1 LARSQPNQ
9 KWKTRTLLTVDQE
22 TGAVSPGVA
31 VYCPVRHRVGAHTS
45 VFQEAARAVALD
57 REITQTAL
65 RVLKLLEAVL
75 DYENAIR
82 VVQKDMA
89 TELGIDAAQVNRA
102 MKLLLKKGIIE
113 KIEAPSLKPV
123 YRLNPN
129 YGWRGKHAKWTQ
141 ARSNASPLK
150 LLPGGKDASG
160 KIVER
165 SSDRPSEASVEAILR
180 LAGVPTMFDVDKDAT
195 T

>member
-1 LARSQPNQ
+1 M
-9 KWKTRTLLTVDQE
+9 
-22 TGAVSPGVA
+22 
-31 VYCPVRHRVGAHTS
+31 
-45 VFQEAARAVALD
+45 FQEAARAVALD
-57 REITQTAL
+57 PEITQTAF

-89 TELGIDAAQVNRA
+89 AELGIDPAQVNRA

-129 YGWRGKHAKWTQ
+129 YGWRGKHTKWTQ
-141 ARSNASPLK
+141 ARSNASPLR
-150 LLPGGKDASG
+150 LLAGGKEASD
-160 KIVER
+160 KTTEK
-165 SSDRPSEASVEAILR
+165 SLDRTSEASVESILR
-180 LAGVPTMFDVDKDAT
+180 LAGEPTMFDPE
-195 T
+195 